1 MTQRITV
8 TIADELYERLQ
19 KVKAGLNVSG
29 LCQEAIGLAVRIEEL
44 KIEGQ
49 SMEALIERLRLEK
62 KEDSQKWRIEGFEA
76 GEVDAL
82 KLSYQE
88 FRQIEQT
95 KEIDGYLLEKL
106 KLSRL
111 NWFSD
116 VEENIYLE
124 GWVEGVLN
132 VWENVQNE
140 L

>member
-1 MTQRITV
+1 MAQRITI
-8 TIADELYERLQ
+8 TIADELYKRLQ
-19 KVKAGLNVSG
+19 KVKSGLNISG
-29 LCQEAIGLAVRIEEL
+29 LCQEAIDTAVQIEEL
-44 KIEGQ
+44 KTKGE
-49 SMEALIERLRLEK
+49 SMEALIERLRVEK
-62 KEDSQKWRIEGFEA
+62 KEDSQKWRIEGLEA
-76 GEVDAL
+76 GKVDAL

-95 KEIDGYLLEKL
+95 KEIDGYLLENL
-106 KLSRL
+106 KISRL

-116 VEENIYLE
+116 VDEDIYLE